1 MHPSETQPGASR
13 VIEDRRYIGY
23 LISDVARL
31 MRASFDRRVRRLGL
45 TRAQWQVLS
54 LLHHRPGASQTE
66 LAEMLEV
73 ERATAGRMVDRLERK
88 NWVERRPDAA
98 DRRVNRLFLTTE
110 ARDVQADMGR
120 IAEDM
125 MDDAMASLAHDEREL
140 LADMMER
147 MKSQLQSMGPRATEL
162 DGAGNITM
170 NGAALAAA
178 VVLP

>member
-23 LISDVARL
+23 HISDVARL

-170 NGAALAAA
+170 NCAALTAA

>member
-1 MHPSETQPGASR
+1 MHPRETARNEPP
-13 VIEDRRYIGY
+13 VIEDRRYIGF

-31 MRASFDRRVRRLGL
+31 MRASFDRRVRQIDL

-66 LAEMLEV
+66 LAELLEV

-98 DRRVNRLFLTTE
+98 DRRVNRLYLTAE

-125 MDDAMASLAHDEREL
+125 MDDALASLGYAERES

-147 MKSQLQSMGPRATEL
+147 MKARLLSMAPR
-162 DGAGNITM
+162 GAGAEM
-170 NGAALAAA
+170 ARAELASNLDETA
-178 VVLP
+178 VTP